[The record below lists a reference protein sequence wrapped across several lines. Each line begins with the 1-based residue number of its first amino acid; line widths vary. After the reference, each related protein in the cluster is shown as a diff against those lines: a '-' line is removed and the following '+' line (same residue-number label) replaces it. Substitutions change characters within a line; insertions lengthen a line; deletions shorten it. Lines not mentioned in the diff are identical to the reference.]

1 MHHIF
6 FFGQVQL
13 AWFLVSIR
21 AFTYIK
27 FFVCSPQFKKN
38 KKKNLSQ
45 KESGSSCAHPIIQ
58 QVQSGRSRLVFKIV
72 VCVASNGLLYKLM
85 TTVAEVSR

>member
-27 FFVCSPQFKKN
+27 FFVCSPQFKK
-38 KKKNLSQ
+38 KKKTLA
-45 KESGSSCAHPIIQ
+45 KKKAETRAHPIIQ

-72 VCVASNGLLYKLM
+72 VCVALNGLLYELM
-85 TTVAEVSR
+85 TTVTELSR